1 MTATVPTASVVLI
14 IVVLVLAFAIPI
26 LLAVWLHRK
35 KGAHAVPFFVG
46 CAVFLVFALVL
57 ESLMHQLVLNVSP
70 AGPVIMGN
78 IWLYALYGGLAAGV
92 FEETGR
98 FVAMKW
104 LLKKHRANDAN
115 ALMYGAGHGGFECM
129 MILGLTMVNNLIYS
143 LLINSGGVEA
153 LYSLLATTP
162 GMDPALMETAKAQ
175 LDSAVVALTTT
186 PAWIF
191 PLGLVERI
199 FAITLQLSFSVLVWF
214 AVKTPGKGWLFPL
227 AIVLHAVVDGSMALV
242 QSAFGNVI
250 TEVFVGVVAAAV
262 AFLAWRVWRANSRP
276 AAAPVPEAA
285 I

>member
-1 MTATVPTASVVLI
+1 
-14 IVVLVLAFAIPI
+14 
-26 LLAVWLHRK
+26 
-35 KGAHAVPFFVG
+35 
-46 CAVFLVFALVL
+46 
-57 ESLMHQLVLNVSP
+57 
-70 AGPVIMGN
+70 
-78 IWLYALYGGLAAGV
+78 
-92 FEETGR
+92 
-98 FVAMKW
+98 
-104 LLKKHRANDAN
+104 
-115 ALMYGAGHGGFECM
+115 M
-129 MILGLTMVNNLIYS
+129 MILGLTMVNNLIYA

-186 PAWIF
+186 PAWVF

-242 QSAFGNVI
+242 QSAFGNVV

-262 AFLAWRVWRANSRP
+262 AFLAWRVWRANSRS
-276 AAAPVPEAA
+276 AVTPVSEAV

>member
-1 MTATVPTASVVLI
+1 MAATVPTASIALI
-14 IVVLVLAFAIPI
+14 IMVLVLAFAIPVV
-26 LLAVWLHRK
+26 LAVWLRKK
-35 KGAHAVPFFVG
+35 KGAEVLPFFVG

-57 ESLMHQLVLNVSP
+57 ERLMHQLVLNVSP

-78 IWLYALYGGLAAGV
+78 LWLYALYGGLAAGV

-143 LLINSGGVEA
+143 LLINSGGMEA
-153 LYSLLATTP
+153 LYSLLASTP

-175 LDSAVVALTTT
+175 LDSAMVALTTT
-186 PAWIF
+186 PAWMF

-199 FAITLQLSFSVLVWF
+199 FAITIHLALSVLVWF
-214 AVKTPGKGWLFPL
+214 AVKTPGRGWLL
-227 AIVLHAVVDGSMALV
+227 SVAIGLHAAVDGCMVLV
-242 QSAFGNVI
+242 QSAFGNVV
-250 TEVFVGVVAAAV
+250 TEVFIGVVA
-262 AFLAWRVWRANSRP
+262 LALALLARWVWKRNTRTA
-276 AAAPVPEAA
+276 
-285 I
+285 